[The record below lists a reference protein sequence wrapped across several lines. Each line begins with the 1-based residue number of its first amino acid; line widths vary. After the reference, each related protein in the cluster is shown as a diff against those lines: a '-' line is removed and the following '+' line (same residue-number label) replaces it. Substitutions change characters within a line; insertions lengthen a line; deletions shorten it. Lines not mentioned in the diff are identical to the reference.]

1 MCHRFN
7 CFLCI
12 EYSPSLFLTSTSA
25 IDVPNEGSN
34 VSQAS
39 IDKYHDIFLKELEAL
54 FERHKTEAGY
64 GHRRLKII

>member
-1 MCHRFN
+1 M
-7 CFLCI
+7 
-12 EYSPSLFLTSTSA
+12 
-25 IDVPNEGSN
+25 PNEGSN